1 MEYIIFFGTFS
12 IFVANISKE
21 SFKQRAFCK
30 YKINIITAF
39 LKADKQQ
46 ATPMLSF
53 NWTDIIEKRKQTK
66 L

>member
-30 YKINIITAF
+30 YKINIITAS
-39 LKADKQQ
+39 LK
-46 ATPMLSF
+46 
-53 NWTDIIEKRKQTK
+53 
-66 L
+66 